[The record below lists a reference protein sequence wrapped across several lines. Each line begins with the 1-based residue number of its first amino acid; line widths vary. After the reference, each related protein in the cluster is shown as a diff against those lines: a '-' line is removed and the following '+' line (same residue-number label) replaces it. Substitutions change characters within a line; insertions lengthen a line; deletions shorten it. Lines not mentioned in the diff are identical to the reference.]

1 MNEIQSFNFRGN
13 NLRAL
18 LIDNEPF
25 FVGKDAA
32 KAIGYKNYR
41 DAINN
46 HVKEKYR
53 RVSQITTPSGNQ
65 EMTVISEPGLYQLA
79 SQSKLPSAE
88 PFQDWVYEEVLPS
101 IRKHGA
107 YMTPQKLQETLA
119 QPENMIQ
126 ILTALKDEQDAHKKL
141 QAENDKMKPHAILGA
156 VVENSVNSISV
167 KALATILKEKG
178 INIGQN
184 RLFQWLRENGYLI
197 SRYGHSRNYPTQRS
211 MNMEL
216 FELKPNPIVHNS
228 GEMETRYTPLV
239 TGKGQKYFVNKFFNE
254 KVLEA

>member
-1 MNEIQSFNFRGN
+1 MNEIQEFNFQGN
-13 NLRAL
+13 SLRAL

-46 HVKEKYR
+46 HVKGKYKR
-53 RVSQITTPSGNQ
+53 MSQITTTSGTQ
-65 EMTVISEPGLYQLA
+65 TMIVISEPGLYQLA

-88 PFQDWVYEEVLPS
+88 PFQDWAYEEVLPS
-101 IRKHGA
+101 IRKHGT
-107 YMTPQKLQETLA
+107 YMTPETLQKTLA
-119 QPENMIQ
+119 EPENMIH
-126 ILTALKDEQDAHKKL
+126 ILTALKNEQDAHKRLK
-141 QAENDKMKPHAILGA
+141 AENSKMKPHAILGA

-167 KALATILKEKG
+167 KALATLLKAKG
-178 INIGQN
+178 VNIGQN

-197 SRYGHSRNYPTQRS
+197 SRYGRSRNYPTQRA
-211 MNMEL
+211 MDMEL
-216 FELKPNPIVHNS
+216 FELKPSPIVHNS

-254 KVLEA
+254 KVLEV